1 MESSSTATT
10 MSSMKHEG
18 MFPDDVLYA
27 SNGLR
32 RTRALFREV
41 SVEGDSPVFTLVK
54 SPGYIKIKDL
64 YIKFCVDDP
73 TEATFALTVFGDI
86 AFWENIAKCSWI
98 QEHLGEWRRTTE
110 VMRKAKA
117 FEAIISE
124 VNNAGRSS
132 FSAAKFLIEEP
143 WKDKR
148 KPGVKAKSKESSDKA
163 YGTLKDDVKNLKDA
177 GLLN

>member
-1 MESSSTATT
+1 MEKEITQKGMFPTD
-10 MSSMKHEG
+10 HRG
-18 MFPDDVLYA
+18 MFPDEVLYA

-41 SVEGDSPVFTLVK
+41 SVEGDNPVFTLAK

-86 AFWENIAKCSWI
+86 AFWENIAKSPWI
-98 QEHLGEWRRTTE
+98 ETHLEEWRRTCE

-117 FEAIISE
+117 FEAIIHE
-124 VNNAGRSS
+124 VNNGGRSS

-148 KPGVKAKSKESSDKA
+148 NPKTKTKAKESTEKA